1 MINKMKT
8 KFDPLAHGYKFA
20 NRFEFSGLQKLSN
33 HLKNKLI
40 YGMCG
45 GMIFSALDHYFDQKD
60 LPVYHA
66 TDELSLNYAK
76 YLWNRQK
83 DSLSTRNFIKILI
96 FASLPKKNSI
106 QKSVK
111 NELPKI
117 IELINDTLPA
127 PIVIIRSNLLQNPTH
142 NHQVL
147 VTQVK
152 VSNEEVELILYDPNH
167 PSKIP
172 AIVIDKKNQNLR
184 QTTGEFVRGFF
195 VNNYLYKSS
204 LEL

>member
-1 MINKMKT
+1 
-8 KFDPLAHGYKFA
+8 
-20 NRFEFSGLQKLSN
+20 
-33 HLKNKLI
+33 
-40 YGMCG
+40 MCG